1 MKIRLFCTALLI
13 CIAVIACSLPVHAQD
28 SAGSYVV
35 TLYNERSGLPT
46 GEANDVIQTSDGYV
60 WIGSYGGLIRY
71 DGSSFRDFSP
81 MIDSAAVRA
90 LYEDKAGK
98 LWIGTNNSGVYVMEG
113 DRFTKIKLP
122 SDKTYLCIRGFAEG
136 ADGRIYVASNS
147 GMGEINGTELTPY
160 SGEHVGGET
169 VYSVGVDS
177 YGRLWGAL
185 NGGLCAVVRD
195 GTAERVFSSD
205 DFFSGTAIY
214 CVTSDRDG
222 NIYLGTSGNNAAKLS
237 FPSDSLFPSDIKTEY
252 FTTDGVNTHNRICT
266 DKNGR
271 VIVCGNI
278 GLCVIN
284 ADGTRLAFGETEK
297 AASVNGAYVDYE
309 GNVWLA
315 STSFGVIKYTL
326 GCFSNPNTAAGLEG
340 VPINAVVK
348 QGDRCYAATDTGL
361 LIFDSNW
368 KTVTNELTQ
377 LYDGV
382 RTRCLVADSRG
393 RIWVAANSPEAT
405 VTCFD
410 PTDYNDRIKT
420 YNDSDGLVNT
430 QARTLLELSD
440 GSMAV
445 GTQGGVSIIKDGKV
459 VRSYGSDK
467 LGVST
472 VLCLLESREGT
483 LLVGSD
489 GGGIYEIDG
498 NTVTNHGFDDGLA
511 DGSVLRITA
520 NTDGSGYFVSAGS
533 SLYYYGNG
541 SFRTLSNIKKDSGSI
556 FDMYDKDGMLW
567 ILQNNGVL
575 SFDKEKLLGGELL
588 SPNGYY
594 TMQHGLSGSLN
605 ANTWNRIDAEGDLY
619 ISTRSGISVFGFK
632 GVSNILPIGI
642 IGEVS
647 VDGEPYMRPQTLSI
661 DKGASRVTIDF
672 AALSYT
678 DTTPIGI
685 AYSLEGF
692 DKEETVLIGEKSG
705 SISYTNLPGGDYTFR
720 MRIFDPE
727 DPDKQNS
734 YEFSLSKAKKLY
746 EYPAFVIFAIIA
758 VVALAAGVVLLI
770 SRAKIKS
777 IQKRQKEY
785 RSIIEQALQT
795 FAHTIDAKDKYTNG
809 HSLRVAEYSRELARR
824 MGKDERE
831 QENIYYIA
839 LLHDIGKI
847 GIPDNILNKPGKLND
862 EERAV
867 IQTHPTIGGDILRNF
882 SALEGIAEGAKY
894 HHERYDGKGYCEQL
908 AGDDI
913 PPVARI
919 IGVADTYDAMSSD
932 RCYRKAL
939 SSEVITKELT
949 DCSGTQLDPEVV
961 RYMLD
966 MIKDGTVPFRPEQDN
981 NTDDDRPAVT

>member
-13 CIAVIACSLPVHAQD
+13 CAVFFNFALPAYAQD
-28 SAGSYVV
+28 SVSSYVV

-71 DGSSFRDFSP
+71 DGSSFRDFTP

-90 LYEDKAGK
+90 LYEDTAGR

-113 DRFTKIKLP
+113 DRVTKITSP
-122 SDKTYLCIRGFAEG
+122 SDKSYLCIRGFAEG

-147 GMGEINGTELTPY
+147 GMGEINGMELVPY
-160 SGEHVGGET
+160 SGEHVSGET
-169 VYSVGVDS
+169 VYAVGVDS

-185 NGGLCAVVRD
+185 NGGLCAVVKD
-195 GTAERVFSSD
+195 GTAEHVFSSD
-205 DFFSGTAIY
+205 DFFSGTDIY
-214 CVTSDRDG
+214 CVTADRAG
-222 NIYLGTSGNNAAKLS
+222 NIYLGTSGNTVAKLS
-237 FPSDSLFPSDIKTEY
+237 FPTDSLFPSEIDKEY
-252 FTTDGVNTHNRICT
+252 FTVDGVNLHNRICT
-266 DKNGR
+266 DKYGR

-284 ADGTRLAFGETEK
+284 ADGTRLTFGETEK
-297 AASVNGAYVDYE
+297 AASVNGACVDYE
-309 GNVWLA
+309 GNIWLA
-315 STSFGVIKYTL
+315 STGFGVIKYTL
-326 GCFSNPNTAAGLEG
+326 GCFSSPNTAAGIEG

-348 QGDRCYAATDTGL
+348 QGDNCYAATDSGL
-361 LIFDSNW
+361 LIFDRNW
-368 KTVTNELTQ
+368 KSVTNELTQ

-382 RTRCLVADSRG
+382 RTRCLAADSRG
-393 RIWVAANSPEAT
+393 RIWVAANSPEVP

-410 PTDYNDRIKT
+410 PTDYNGRIQSF
-420 YNDSDGLVNT
+420 NDSDGLINT

-445 GTQGGVSIIKDGKV
+445 GTQGGVSIIKDGRV

-467 LGVST
+467 LGVTT
-472 VLCLLESREGT
+472 VLCLLESHDGT

-489 GGGIYEIDG
+489 GAGIYEIDG
-498 NTVTNHGFDDGLA
+498 NNVTNYSFDNGLA

-520 NTDGSGYFVSAGS
+520 NSNGGGYFVSAGS
-533 SLYYYGNG
+533 SLYYWSGG
-541 SFRTLSNIKKDSGSI
+541 SFKPLSNIKKDSGSI
-556 FDMYDKDGMLW
+556 FDMYDRDGMLW

-575 SFDKEKLLGGELL
+575 SFDKEKLLNGELL

-594 TMQHGLSGSLN
+594 TVQHGLSGSLN
-605 ANTWNRIDAEGDLY
+605 ANTWNRIDAKGDLY

-632 GVSNILPIGI
+632 GVSNILPMGI
-642 IGEVS
+642 ISEVS
-647 VDGEPYMRPQTLSI
+647 VDGAPHMRPNELSI
-661 DKGASRVTIDF
+661 DKGASRVTINF

-685 AYSLEGF
+685 AYCLEGF
-692 DKEETVLIGEKSG
+692 DKEETRLIGEKSG
-705 SISYTNLPGGDYTFR
+705 SISYTNLPGGEYTFR
-720 MRIFDPE
+720 LRIFDPE
-727 DPDKQNS
+727 DPDRQNS
-734 YEFSLSKAKKLY
+734 CEFSLIKKKKLY
-746 EYPAFVIFAIIA
+746 EHPAFVIAAVIVGTAA
-758 VVALAAGVVLLI
+758 VVGAVLLI
-770 SRAKIKS
+770 VRAKIAG

-795 FAHTIDAKDKYTNG
+795 FARTIDAKDKYTNG
-809 HSLRVAEYSRELARR
+809 HSLRVAKYSRELARR

-847 GIPDNILNKPGKLND
+847 GIPDSILNKPDKLND

-867 IQTHPTIGGDILRNF
+867 IQTHPTIGGEILSKF
-882 SALEGIAEGAKY
+882 TALDGIAEGAKY
-894 HHERYDGKGYCEQL
+894 HHERFDGTGYCEKL
-908 AGDDI
+908 TGEDI

-919 IGVADTYDAMSSD
+919 IGVADTYDTMSSD

-949 DCSGTQLDPEVV
+949 DCSGTQFDPEVV
-961 RYMLD
+961 RHMLD
-966 MIKDGTVPFRPEQDN
+966 MIKDGIVPFTSDP
-981 NTDDDRPAVT
+981 DDTGDDQ